1 MRLHVVDFKAF
12 YAGLFFAAIGAAAFV
27 LSHQYEIGAPL
38 NMGPGFF
45 PALVG
50 IALAGLGGV
59 SMVQGVRASI
69 PNVVDQ
75 VRITPVLLVLAGVIS
90 FALLIERTGLLVA
103 LAALLGFSCF
113 DRLKTRPLEILLV
126 YLVLAAF
133 SAGLFVYGFRMS
145 IRLVWWQ

>member
-75 VRITPVLLVLAGVIS
+75 VSRDYARGV
-90 FALLIERTGLLVA
+90 
-103 LAALLGFSCF
+103 
-113 DRLKTRPLEILLV
+113 RL
-126 YLVLAAF
+126 
-133 SAGLFVYGFRMS
+133 M
-145 IRLVWWQ
+145 

>member
-1 MRLHVVDFKAF
+1 M
-12 YAGLFFAAIGAAAFV
+12 
-27 LSHQYEIGAPL
+27 
-38 NMGPGFF
+38 
-45 PALVG
+45 
-50 IALAGLGGV
+50 IA
-59 SMVQGVRASI
+59 
-69 PNVVDQ
+69 

-126 YLVLAAF
+126 YLVLAVF
-133 SAGLFVYGFRMS
+133 SAGLFVYGFRMT